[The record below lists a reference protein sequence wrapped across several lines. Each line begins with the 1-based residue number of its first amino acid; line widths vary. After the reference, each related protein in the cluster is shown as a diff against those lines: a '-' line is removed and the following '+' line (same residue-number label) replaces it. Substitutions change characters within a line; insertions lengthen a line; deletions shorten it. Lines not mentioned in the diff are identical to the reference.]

1 MKWKKYNYLFRKGEK
16 YFRVSPLDIQKASD
30 WFQKYGTWSVF
41 MWIFDLEYPVSLCR
55 CLRWG
60 ILMVIVISELIN
72 QFLG

>member
-1 MKWKKYNYLFRKGEK
+1 
-16 YFRVSPLDIQKASD
+16 
-30 WFQKYGTWSVF
+30 